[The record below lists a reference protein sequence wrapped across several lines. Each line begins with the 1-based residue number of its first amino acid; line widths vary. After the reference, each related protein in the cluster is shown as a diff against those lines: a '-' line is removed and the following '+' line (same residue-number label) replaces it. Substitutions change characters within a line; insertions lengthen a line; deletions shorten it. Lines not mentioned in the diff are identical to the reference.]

1 MGWLVRTTK
10 TDVEPMEEEQEEEEE
25 VALTFADFL
34 EMVIRLRSA
43 NQPSVLDIADLQKL
57 YMRSQRSL
65 TRRIE
70 TLEEMNSSLSSGVK
84 SISRML
90 ETLNDGDSLK
100 SLVKWCNHCQHSAQN
115 NLQEPRDA

>member
-10 TDVEPMEEEQEEEEE
+10 TDVEPMEEKEEEQEE

-70 TLEEMNSSLSSGVK
+70 AMEEMNTSLSSGVK

-90 ETLNDGDSLK
+90 ETLNDGDSVK
-100 SLVKWCNHCQHSAQN
+100 SLVKWCNHCQH
-115 NLQEPRDA
+115 L